1 MRILIRLFSITM
13 VAVIKRQLA
22 LFVSTLLPLNLS
34 VYALSLYGLI
44 EAQRQS
50 YLLLYISLYLLRP
63 TWPNNGLIIS
73 TKSYKSRLIIST
85 VRALKILGLKVYG
98 DNNDSNTL
106 IHGSIILR
114 HSKLKLFIGK
124 TS

>member
-1 MRILIRLFSITM
+1 MRILIRLFSITI
-13 VAVIKRQLA
+13 ATVIKRQSA
-22 LFVSTLLPLNLS
+22 LFASTLLPLNLL
-34 VYALSLYGLI
+34 VYALGLYILI

-63 TWPNNGLIIS
+63 SWPNNGLIMSI
-73 TKSYKSRLIIST
+73 KSYKSRIIIST

-98 DNNDSNTL
+98 DNNNSNTL
-106 IHGSIILR
+106 THGSIILR
-114 HSKLKLFIGK
+114 HFKLKLFTGK